1 MSNQKTKLTK
11 TFVDSVP
18 LSPNKQVFYRDSD
31 LIGFA
36 LRVTAS
42 KVYVVERRIGDG
54 KSSVRVL
61 VGRHGELTPAQAREK
76 AQMLLAQMAAGINP
90 NNEKKKDKDLKLVNY
105 AKETQQ
111 PTLMTAYNAYI
122 NERELG
128 VKSLEDYRMCVEDY
142 LVEWKDVKLI
152 DITRKM
158 IQEKHVELTIRSK
171 ARANLAMR
179 FLRAVF
185 NFSIEHYLDVNDKS
199 ILDIS
204 NPVNTLG
211 AKKAWNKIKRRK
223 GYIRKDQI
231 HDWVHTVLSTEWVGQ
246 NYYNHNA
253 YTNQDFLLI
262 VLLTGFRREETE
274 SLKWQ
279 DVDLK
284 YGTVTS
290 VDPKN
295 GEPIT
300 LPMGPILKHIMQARF
315 ERSGG
320 KPYVFQARQ
329 GDGHVTNRSKARYKI
344 TELSG
349 IEFTYHDLRRT
360 FSSIANSIN
369 ISPDKIKKLINH
381 SLDEIDITDAHTQVS
396 FEDLHLAMMKIEQAV
411 FTDQHFD
418 MIKNRKFKAPT
429 RHHDYLEKAMSLK
442 LEENSLSAISKID
455 QLKVLMNPLENHTKQ
470 K

>member
-369 ISPDKIKKLINH
+369 IGSYTIKRLINH
-381 SLDEIDITDAHTQVS
+381 SLDEADVTDGYIQVS
-396 FEDLHLAMMKIEQAV
+396 FEDLHSAMMKIEQAV

>member
-61 VGRHGELTPAQAREK
+61 VGRPGELTPAQAREK

-369 ISPDKIKKLINH
+369 IGSYTIKRLINH
-381 SLDEIDITDAHTQVS
+381 SLDEADVTDGYIQVS

-418 MIKNRKFKAPT
+418 MIKNRKFKVPT
-429 RHHDYLEKAMSLK
+429 RHHDYLEKATSLK
-442 LEENSLSAISKID
+442 LEENSLSAISKVD

>member
-211 AKKAWNKIKRRK
+211 AKKAWNKIRKRK
-223 GYIRKDQI
+223 TYINEDQI
-231 HDWVHTVLSTEWVGQ
+231 PDWIRAIFSYEDRGQ
-246 NYYNHNA
+246 A
-253 YTNQDFLLI
+253 LETNRDFLLTL
-262 VLLTGFRREETE
+262 VLTGLRREECE
-274 SLKWQ
+274 SLHWSN
-279 DVDLK
+279 VDLI
-284 YGTVTS
+284 YGNIIIKN
-290 VDPKN
+290 PEN
-295 GEPIT
+295 GEHI
-300 LPMGPILKHIMQARF
+300 LPMGDFLF
-315 ERSGG
+315 ELMKKRKRAIQSDW
-320 KPYVFQARQ
+320 VFPSA
-329 GDGHVTNRSKARYKI
+329 RSKSGHLENISKVRAKI
-344 TELSG
+344 NKLCNVK
-349 IEFTYHDLRRT
+349 FTFHDLRRT
-360 FSSIANSIN
+360 FGSIAE
-369 ISPDKIKKLINH
+369 
-381 SLDEIDITDAHTQVS
+381 SLDYGQYTIKRLLNHKKEHDNDVTAAYIQVS
-396 FEDLHLAMMKIEQAV
+396 DKRIREAMNEIEDIIL
-411 FTDQHFD
+411 
-418 MIKNRKFKAPT
+418 KNYKNEFMVKFKAQ
-429 RHHDYLEKAMSLK
+429 
-442 LEENSLSAISKID
+442 N
-455 QLKVLMNPLENHTKQ
+455 N
-470 K
+470 